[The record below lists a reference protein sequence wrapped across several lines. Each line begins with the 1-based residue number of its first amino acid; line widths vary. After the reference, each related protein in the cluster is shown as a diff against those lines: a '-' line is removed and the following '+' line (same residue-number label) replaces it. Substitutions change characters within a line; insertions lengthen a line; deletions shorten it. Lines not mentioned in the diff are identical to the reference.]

1 MTASLVGRSVLV
13 DVVEEALPIEL
24 VGDGSSS
31 TRLTFRPATCDPHVL
46 SETKKP
52 YVFPLHVAVGDGKA
66 VSLHLPLDSAAR
78 NGLAALVQRV
88 CAPGS

>member
-1 MTASLVGRSVLV
+1 M
-13 DVVEEALPIEL
+13 
-24 VGDGSSS
+24 
-31 TRLTFRPATCDPHVL
+31 L

-66 VSLHLPLDSAAR
+66 VSLDLPLGSAAR
-78 NGLAALVQRV
+78 DGLAALVQRV